1 MKIIF
6 VAVISLFIS
15 FFSVT
20 SSAGSGRYTIESVGV
35 SESSGTIYLKVS
47 PNIPDTTC
55 SRKSEVRVELQSTS
69 FVDKV
74 YSAALTAKVANLEVA
89 LTYTDTC
96 LFDGATL
103 KLLEIL

>member
-1 MKIIF
+1 MKIVFLTLIG
-6 VAVISLFIS
+6 LFIS
-15 FFSVT
+15 LFSVT

-55 SRKSEVRVELQSTS
+55 DRKSEVRVELQSST
-69 FVDKV
+69 FADKV

-96 LFDGATL
+96 LFNGPTL
-103 KLLEIL
+103 KLLEII